1 LVGVDVEL
9 IVSFRVKQLLAKLWC
24 GVVKLETRD
33 EMTALANFDRSLI
46 VLDDLEN
53 SEDGDNQL

>member
-1 LVGVDVEL
+1 MGPDVEL

-24 GVVKLETRD
+24 GVAKLERRD

-53 SEDGDNQL
+53 SEDGNNQL